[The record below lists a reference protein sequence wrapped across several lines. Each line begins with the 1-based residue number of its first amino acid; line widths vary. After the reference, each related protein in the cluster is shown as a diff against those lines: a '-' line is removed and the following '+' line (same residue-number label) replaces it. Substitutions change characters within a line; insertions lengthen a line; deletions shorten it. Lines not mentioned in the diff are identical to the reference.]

1 MLGCLGF
8 NNRDSYAD
16 LRQRFGLYNAQLF
29 SLSPRVLR
37 EGYYEQEMSPVFL
50 SARIEP
56 QLFYERKPKSLAE
69 LKLRKTTFAAVII
82 NSL

>member
-1 MLGCLGF
+1 MQTFDSVSGYITH
-8 NNRDSYAD
+8 NN
-16 LRQRFGLYNAQLF
+16 
-29 SLSPRVLR
+29 SPRVLR

-56 QLFYERKPKSLAE
+56 QLFYERKLKSLAE

>member
-16 LRQRFGLYNAQLF
+16 LRQRF

-37 EGYYEQEMSPVFL
+37 EGYYEQGMSPVFL

-56 QLFYERKPKSLAE
+56 LLFYERKLKSLAE

-82 NSL
+82 NGL

>member
-16 LRQRFGLYNAQLF
+16 LRQRFGLYNAQKF

-37 EGYYEQEMSPVFL
+37 EGYYEQGMSPVFL

-56 QLFYERKPKSLAE
+56 LLFYERKLKSLAG

>member
-1 MLGCLGF
+1 M
-8 NNRDSYAD
+8 
-16 LRQRFGLYNAQLF
+16 
-29 SLSPRVLR
+29 LR

-50 SARIEP
+50 SARREP

>member
-1 MLGCLGF
+1 M
-8 NNRDSYAD
+8 
-16 LRQRFGLYNAQLF
+16 
-29 SLSPRVLR
+29 LR
-37 EGYYEQEMSPVFL
+37 ERYYEQEMSPVFL

-56 QLFYERKPKSLAE
+56 QLFYERKLKSLAE